1 MRALTPAD
9 RILLAAESLIAERGI
24 GASLQD
30 IASEAGQRNK
40 SAVQYYFRTRD
51 GMIAAAVNARLAEM
65 ESSRMQLLADAELAG
80 TDHDLRALIRMLVL
94 PMIQIVDG
102 ADSTHFAR
110 FFDRVRH
117 HPAIDDEINLWDQSH
132 PALRIIIGRISRNLD
147 ALPADV
153 RRFRTDSMATCLLA
167 LMADYERV
175 TGSLDADA
183 RARRADELVD
193 VLVRLVTG

>member
-1 MRALTPAD
+1 M
-9 RILLAAESLIAERGI
+9 IAERGI

-30 IASEAGQRNK
+30 IASAAGQRNK

-51 GMIAAAVNARLAEM
+51 GMIAAAVNERLAQM
-65 ESSRMQLLADAELAG
+65 ETSRMQLLADAEAAG
-80 TDHDLRALIRMLVL
+80 TDHDVRTLIRMLVL

-102 ADSTHFAR
+102 QDSTHFAR

-117 HPAIDDEINLWDQSH
+117 HPAIDDEINLWDQDH
-132 PALRIIIGRISRNLD
+132 PALRIIIQRISRSLD
-147 ALPADV
+147 AFPVDL

-175 TGSLDADA
+175 TDSLEADG

-193 VLVRLVTG
+193 VLVGLVTA